1 MMSDYKQW
9 WLHSI
14 NQYVIQCC
22 CFFCTYKV
30 SCKHAAKKE
39 EKKKLNIEWILRYSP
54 CANEYHGAENDLVIN
69 YIIEPNA
76 FQYSLNIDSW
86 TKSFE
91 KKSTIWL
98 KLCLYISECVTDL
111 LRIPYFSTSW
121 WVKLSNCW
129 IYEKCNSAWLW
140 KHHLLA
146 ASKYC
151 MRSNGIVNSTAM
163 YSLINWNL
171 FQIMIH
177 ILFFFLVSKLHFT
190 NSCYTTTNS
199 MYIFISLVKIIFEWK
214 SLWFVCL
221 IIQWRTWLCG
231 YRCKANNP

>member
-1 MMSDYKQW
+1 MSDYKQW

-121 WVKLSNCW
+121 GVKLSNCW

-177 ILFFFLVSKLHFT
+177 ILFFFFSFKTPLYKQLLHH
-190 NSCYTTTNS
+190 NQQYV
-199 MYIFISLVKIIFEWK
+199 YIHFFSQNYFWMKII
-214 SLWFVCL
+214 VICL
-221 IIQWRTWLCG
+221 PYYTVENMAMWL
-231 YRCKANNP
+231 

>member
-1 MMSDYKQW
+1 MSDYKQW

-14 NQYVIQCC
+14 NQYVTQCC

-121 WVKLSNCW
+121 GVKLSNCW